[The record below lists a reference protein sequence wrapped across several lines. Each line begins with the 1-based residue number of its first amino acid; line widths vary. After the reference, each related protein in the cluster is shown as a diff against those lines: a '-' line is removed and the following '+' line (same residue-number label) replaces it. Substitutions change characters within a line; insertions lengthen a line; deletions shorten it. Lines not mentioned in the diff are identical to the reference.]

1 MSQVKPQDSGMATP
15 MMKQYLSIKRDHPD
29 SILFFRMGDFYEMF
43 MDDAVQAADVLKI
56 ALTSRDKNKKN
67 AIPMCGIPFHA
78 ADGYLAK
85 LVRAGHKVAICEQVE
100 DAGKTPGLVKR
111 EVTRTVTPG
120 TAIEEWLLEA
130 GEPSYLASIYR
141 AGDAVGVAFVDVSTG
156 DFRATQWTDSA
167 TEQRLDVVMA
177 QFAPREILLP
187 EDTEDPPWDLYVT
200 RIEGYRFQSAPAEEL
215 LKDFYG
221 VATLAGFGMDGLNL
235 AKGAAGAAL
244 WYLREVLGGNLE
256 HLKPVRP
263 IGHDTG
269 LVLDGNTLKN
279 LEILRSMPHE
289 QKDGSLLHMM
299 DRTITPQ
306 GARLLK
312 EIVVSP
318 LREREQI
325 ERRYDLVGELLDNVL
340 LRGRIREIL
349 KSISD
354 VERILSRI
362 SSGTASP
369 RDLVA
374 LGRTLQEIP
383 GIRELMGE
391 SDSDLGEEL
400 LRGTNDLHDLKE
412 QLEVSLVDTP
422 PATLREGGVIKDG
435 YSDELDELRRM
446 SRDGRKFIS
455 DLEER
460 ERTST
465 GISSLKVGF
474 NKVFGYYIEVTNTHK
489 DLVPDSYIRKQTLV
503 NAERFVNQELKEME
517 ERILSAEDEM
527 RILEKELFLGVQKQ
541 VMRYRKELQE
551 TASALAGTD
560 VFTALAELAHTS
572 GYCRPVILENDKLGR
587 ISITEGRHPVLEKM
601 NMGETFVPNDTY
613 MDGEKNRL
621 LVITGPNMAGKSTFM
636 RQVALIVIM
645 AQTGS
650 FVPAREALISPVD
663 RVFTRVGATDVIS
676 KGLSTFM
683 VEMVEAADILNNAT
697 RDSLVILDEIG
708 RGTSTYDGI
717 SIAWAVAE
725 YLLDGERSGCR
736 TMFATH
742 YHELTD
748 LATTCDG
755 VQNYN
760 VGIREWGDRLVFLRK
775 VQEGAADKSYGIQVA
790 RLAGLPDE
798 VVERSKRI
806 LENLEENSMES
817 VKNQDIPAGKEGRQE
832 LDTEKGK
839 QAQMGLFQPRDMTY
853 MDEIMA
859 MDVEDITPLEALNI
873 LAELKKRYG

>member
-1 MSQVKPQDSGMATP
+1 
-15 MMKQYLSIKRDHPD
+15 MMKQYLSIKRNHPD

-43 MDDAVQAADVLKI
+43 MDDAVRAADVLKI
-56 ALTSRDKNKKN
+56 ALTSRDKGKKN

-78 ADGYLAK
+78 AEGYLAR

-100 DAGKTPGLVKR
+100 DPGKARGLVKR

-120 TAIEEWLLEA
+120 TAIEDWLLEA
-130 GEPSYLASIYR
+130 GEPSYLASIWKLE
-141 AGDAVGVAFVDVSTG
+141 DAVGVAVVDVSTG
-156 DFRATQWTDSA
+156 DFRAAQWTGSDI
-167 TEQRLDVVMA
+167 EQKLDVIMA
-177 QFAPREILLP
+177 QFTPRELLLP
-187 EDTEDPPWDLYVT
+187 DETEDPPWDLYVT
-200 RIEGYRFQSAPAEEL
+200 RVEGYRFQNEPAEEL
-215 LKDFYG
+215 LKDFFG
-221 VATLAGFGMDGLNL
+221 VATLAGFGMDGLSL
-235 AKGAAGAAL
+235 ATGAAGAAL
-244 WYLREVLGGNLE
+244 WYLREVLGGSLE

-263 IGHDTG
+263 IQNDTG
-269 LVLDGNTLKN
+269 LVLDSNTLKN
-279 LEILRSMPHE
+279 LEILRSMPYG

-312 EIVVSP
+312 EILVTP
-318 LREREQI
+318 LREAKEI
-325 ERRYDLVGELLDNVL
+325 EKRYDLLGELMDNVL

-349 KSISD
+349 KGVSD

-362 SSGTASP
+362 SSGVASP

-374 LGRTLQEIP
+374 LRHTLQETP

-391 SDSDLGEEL
+391 TDSDLGEEL
-400 LRGTNDLHDLKE
+400 LRELNDLHDLKE
-412 QLEVSLVDTP
+412 LLEDSLVEKP
-422 PATLREGGVIKDG
+422 PVTLREAGVIRDG
-435 YSDELDELRRM
+435 FSDELDELRQL
-446 SRDGRKFIS
+446 SKDGRRFIS
-455 DLEER
+455 ELEER
-460 ERTST
+460 ERTIT

-489 DLVPDSYIRKQTLV
+489 DLVPESYIRKQTLV

-517 ERILSAEDEM
+517 ERILNAEDKM
-527 RILEKELFLGVQKQ
+527 RILEKELFLGVQRQ
-541 VMRYRKELQE
+541 VMHYRNELQK

-560 VFTALAELAHTS
+560 VFTALAELAHNS
-572 GYCRPVILENDKLGR
+572 GYCRPVILENDNLRR
-587 ISITEGRHPVLEKM
+587 ISISEGRHPVLEKM
-601 NMGETFVPNDTY
+601 NMGESFVPNDAY
-613 MDGEKNRL
+613 LDGEKNRL

-645 AQTGS
+645 AQAGS
-650 FVPAREALISPVD
+650 FVPAEEALISPVD
-663 RVFTRVGATDVIS
+663 RVFTRVGATDILS

-748 LATTCDG
+748 LALTCDG

-798 VVERSKRI
+798 VVQRSKRI

-817 VKNQDIPAGKEGRQE
+817 LEIKDSPEGKEDRRTF
-832 LDTEKGK
+832 DTDEDK
-839 QAQMGLFQPRDMTY
+839 QAQMGLFKSRDIDY
-853 MDEIMA
+853 MDRIMA
-859 MDVEDITPLEALNI
+859 IDIDEITPVEALNI
-873 LAELKKRYG
+873 LAELKKRHG